1 MFRHYRSVY
10 MNDMNQLNL
19 HHLRYFQMVAHE
31 GNLTRAAER
40 LNVSQSA
47 VSAQIRQLEERLGHS
62 LFERRGRTLLL
73 TEAGRVALDHA
84 DAIFAVAEELLNTL
98 RERPSGR
105 RQVLRVGSLATL
117 SRNFQIGFLQP
128 LLGRDDVEVVIR
140 SGTLG
145 DLLQNLEAHRLDVVL
160 ANIVPPRDEAT
171 PWISH
176 AIAEQPVSLVGPPQ
190 RIGKD
195 SSFEALLAREPLI
208 LPTVETSIRSGVDA
222 LFDRLHIRPRIAAEV
237 DDMAMIRLLVR
248 EGAGLAVVPPI
259 VVENELAGGQLV
271 EVGRFPNLKETFYAV
286 TLTRRFPNPLLRELL
301 AGKLNRPGNP
311 EGASVWSV
319 PEK

>member
-1 MFRHYRSVY
+1 

-117 SRNFQIGFLQP
+117 
-128 LLGRDDVEVVIR
+128 
-140 SGTLG
+140 
-145 DLLQNLEAHRLDVVL
+145 
-160 ANIVPPRDEAT
+160 
-171 PWISH
+171 
-176 AIAEQPVSLVGPPQ
+176 
-190 RIGKD
+190 
-195 SSFEALLAREPLI
+195 
-208 LPTVETSIRSGVDA
+208 
-222 LFDRLHIRPRIAAEV
+222 
-237 DDMAMIRLLVR
+237 
-248 EGAGLAVVPPI
+248 
-259 VVENELAGGQLV
+259 
-271 EVGRFPNLKETFYAV
+271 
-286 TLTRRFPNPLLRELL
+286 
-301 AGKLNRPGNP
+301 
-311 EGASVWSV
+311 
-319 PEK
+319 